1 MIRTNYLKALPA
13 ALLALGFA
21 AGAAA
26 QGSSSTAQPNA
37 AGASSAPTQGT
48 NLPSATGRA
57 SKGGKSSLSHADRK
71 FIEEAAKGGMAEVAL
86 AKVAEQRA
94 SSPEVKQFAQK
105 MEQDHS
111 KANEQLRELAQAK
124 GVTMPGAP
132 KAGEK
137 HEESKLSKLQGQDF
151 DRAYMD
157 HMVKDHEKDVKEF
170 RKEAQKAKDADVKN
184 FAQQTAP
191 ILEEHLQL
199 AQNADAAVGGKAAKK
214 ADKQARNGAS
224 PNAGNTKTSMR

>member
-26 QGSSSTAQPNA
+26 QATSSTAQQNA
-37 AGASSAPTQGT
+37 AGASSTPTQGT
-48 NLPSATGRA
+48 NMPSATGRSEHSA
-57 SKGGKSSLSHADRK
+57 KSSLSHGDRK

-86 AKVAEQRA
+86 AKIAEQRA

-105 MEQDHS
+105 MDEDHS
-111 KANEQLRELAQAK
+111 KANEQLRTLAQEK
-124 GVTMPGAP
+124 GVTMPGGP
-132 KAGEK
+132 KAGDK

-157 HMVKDHEKDVKEF
+157 HMVKEHQKDVKEF
-170 RKEAQKAKDADVKN
+170 QKEAQKAKDADVKS
-184 FAQQTAP
+184 FAQQTTP
-191 ILEEHLQL
+191 ILQEHLQL
-199 AQNADAAVGGKAAKK
+199 AQNADAAVGGKQAKK
-214 ADKQARNGAS
+214 ANKQASAGSSSAS
-224 PNAGNTKTSMR
+224 GNEKTSMR